1 MNIPA
6 NITFLEEQLS
16 RCEETI
22 RASDPGTSKY
32 ETALNC
38 WTSVFCRLRDLAMS
52 RSIPESQESAESP
65 ATTAVSLDSDQ
76 PSGTLEPGG
85 NEAVEQETQAS
96 EPTPAPA
103 AEPGADSDL
112 PTKQEVRSRL
122 AALSAKYEKL
132 NVAEIMSEMGFTRLS
147 DIPAP
152 RYPELLRRVEE
163 TVKELD

>member
-1 MNIPA
+1 MNCTA
-6 NITFLEEQLS
+6 KLAFLNDQME
-16 RCEETI
+16 RCEGVMV
-22 RASDPGTSKY
+22 RNSPGEKEY
-32 ETALNC
+32 RDALEC
-38 WTSVFCRLRDLAMS
+38 WTRLACHILDFEWRLSVSADAA
-52 RSIPESQESAESP
+52 AESP
-65 ATTAVSLDSDQ
+65 ATTAVSLDPDQ

-85 NEAVEQETQAS
+85 NETVEQETPAS
-96 EPTPAPA
+96 EPTPAPT
-103 AEPGADSDL
+103 AEPVAEPDL

>member
-6 NITFLEEQLS
+6 KLAFLKDQLE
-16 RCEETI
+16 RCEGVMVSST
-22 RASDPGTSKY
+22 PGEKEY
-32 ETALNC
+32 RDALEC
-38 WTSVFCRLRDLAMS
+38 WTRLACHILDFEWRLSV
-52 RSIPESQESAESP
+52 SADAATESP
-65 ATTAVSLDSDQ
+65 VTTAVSLDSDQ

-103 AEPGADSDL
+103 AEPVAEPDL

-163 TVKELD
+163 SVKELD

>member
-38 WTSVFCRLRDLAMS
+38 WTSVFWRLRDLAMP
-52 RSIPESQESAESP
+52 RSIPESTESP
-65 ATTAVSLDSDQ
+65 ATTAVSLDSDH

-85 NEAVEQETQAS
+85 HETVEQETQAS
-96 EPTPAPA
+96 EPTPAPT
-103 AEPGADSDL
+103 AELGPDPDL

-122 AALSAKYEKL
+122 ATLSAKYEKL

>member
-6 NITFLEEQLS
+6 KLAFLNDQME
-16 RCEETI
+16 RCEGVMV
-22 RASDPGTSKY
+22 SNSPGEKEY
-32 ETALNC
+32 RDALEC
-38 WTSVFCRLRDLAMS
+38 WTRLACHILDFEWRLSV
-52 RSIPESQESAESP
+52 SADAATESP

-85 NEAVEQETQAS
+85 NETVEQEIQAS
-96 EPTPAPA
+96 EPIPARA
-103 AEPGADSDL
+103 AEPVAEPDL

-132 NVAEIMSEMGFTRLS
+132 NVAEIMSEMGFARLS
-147 DIPAP
+147 DIPAT

>member
-6 NITFLEEQLS
+6 KLAFLNDQME
-16 RCEETI
+16 RCEGVMV
-22 RASDPGTSKY
+22 SNSPGEKEY
-32 ETALNC
+32 RDALEC
-38 WTSVFCRLRDLAMS
+38 WTRLACHILDFEWRLSV
-52 RSIPESQESAESP
+52 SADAATESP

-103 AEPGADSDL
+103 AEPVAEPDL

-132 NVAEIMSEMGFTRLS
+132 NVAEIMSEMGFARLS
-147 DIPAP
+147 DIPAT

>member
-6 NITFLEEQLS
+6 KLAFLKDQLE
-16 RCEETI
+16 RCEGVMVSST
-22 RASDPGTSKY
+22 PGEKEY
-32 ETALNC
+32 RDALEC
-38 WTSVFCRLRDLAMS
+38 WTRLACHILDFEWRLSVSADAA
-52 RSIPESQESAESP
+52 AESP

-85 NEAVEQETQAS
+85 NESVEQEA
-96 EPTPAPA
+96 PPFGPAPA
-103 AEPGADSDL
+103 PEPEPDPDL

-163 TVKELD
+163 SVKELD

>member
-1 MNIPA
+1 MNCA
-6 NITFLEEQLS
+6 AKLAFLKDQLE
-16 RCEETI
+16 RCEGVMVSST
-22 RASDPGTSKY
+22 PGEKEY
-32 ETALNC
+32 RDALEC
-38 WTSVFCRLRDLAMS
+38 WTRLACHILDFEWRLSV
-52 RSIPESQESAESP
+52 SADAATESP

-85 NEAVEQETQAS
+85 NETVEQETQAS

>member
-6 NITFLEEQLS
+6 KLAFLNDQME
-16 RCEETI
+16 RCEGVMV
-22 RASDPGTSKY
+22 SNSPGEKEY
-32 ETALNC
+32 RDALEC
-38 WTSVFCRLRDLAMS
+38 WTRLACHILDFEWRLSV
-52 RSIPESQESAESP
+52 SADAATESP

-85 NEAVEQETQAS
+85 NETVEQEIQAS
-96 EPTPAPA
+96 EPIPARA
-103 AEPGADSDL
+103 AEPVAEPDL

-152 RYPELLRRVEE
+152 SYPELLRRVEE
-163 TVKELD
+163 SVKELD

>member
-6 NITFLEEQLS
+6 KLAFLNDQME
-16 RCEETI
+16 RCEGVMV
-22 RASDPGTSKY
+22 SNSPGEKEY
-32 ETALNC
+32 RDALEC
-38 WTSVFCRLRDLAMS
+38 WTRLACHILDFEWRLSVSADAA
-52 RSIPESQESAESP
+52 AESP
-65 ATTAVSLDSDQ
+65 ATTAVSQDSDQ

-85 NEAVEQETQAS
+85 NETVEQEIQAS
-96 EPTPAPA
+96 EPIPARA
-103 AEPGADSDL
+103 AEPVAEPDL

-163 TVKELD
+163 SVKELD

>member
-1 MNIPA
+1 MNCA
-6 NITFLEEQLS
+6 AKLVFLKDQLE
-16 RCEETI
+16 RCEGVMVSST
-22 RASDPGTSKY
+22 PGEKEY
-32 ETALNC
+32 RDALEC
-38 WTSVFCRLRDLAMS
+38 WTRLACHILDFEWRLSV
-52 RSIPESQESAESP
+52 SADAASESP
-65 ATTAVSLDSDQ
+65 STTAVSLDSDQ

-85 NEAVEQETQAS
+85 NETVEQETQDS
-96 EPTPAPA
+96 EPTPAPT
-103 AEPGADSDL
+103 AELGPDPDL

-163 TVKELD
+163 SVKGMD

>member
-1 MNIPA
+1 MNCA
-6 NITFLEEQLS
+6 AKLAFLKDQLE
-16 RCEETI
+16 RCEGVMVSST
-22 RASDPGTSKY
+22 PGDKEY
-32 ETALNC
+32 RDALEC
-38 WTSVFCRLRDLAMS
+38 WTRLACHILDFEWRLSV
-52 RSIPESQESAESP
+52 SADAATESP
-65 ATTAVSLDSDQ
+65 ATTAVSLGSDR

-85 NEAVEQETQAS
+85 NETVEQETRAS
-96 EPTPAPA
+96 EPSPAPT

-163 TVKELD
+163 SVKELD

>member
-6 NITFLEEQLS
+6 SIAFLEEQLS

-38 WTSVFCRLRDLAMS
+38 WTSVFWRLLDLAMP

-65 ATTAVSLDSDQ
+65 APTAVSLDPAQ

-85 NEAVEQETQAS
+85 NESVEQETQAS
-96 EPTPAPA
+96 EPTPAPT
-103 AEPGADSDL
+103 AEPEPDPDL

-147 DIPAP
+147 DIPAT

-163 TVKELD
+163 SVKGMD

>member
-6 NITFLEEQLS
+6 KLAFLNDQME
-16 RCEETI
+16 RCEGVMV
-22 RASDPGTSKY
+22 SNSPGEKEY
-32 ETALNC
+32 RDALEC
-38 WTSVFCRLRDLAMS
+38 WTRLACHILDFEWRLSV
-52 RSIPESQESAESP
+52 SADAATESP

-96 EPTPAPA
+96 EPTRAPT
-103 AEPGADSDL
+103 AEPGPDPDL

-122 AALSAKYEKL
+122 ATLSAKYEKL
-132 NVAEIMSEMGFTRLS
+132 NVAEIMSEMGFARLS

>member
-1 MNIPA
+1 MNCTA
-6 NITFLEEQLS
+6 KLAFLNDQLE
-16 RCEETI
+16 RCEGVMVSST
-22 RASDPGTSKY
+22 PGEKEY
-32 ETALNC
+32 RDALEC
-38 WTSVFCRLRDLAMS
+38 WTRLACHILDFEWRLSV
-52 RSIPESQESAESP
+52 SADAATESP

-85 NEAVEQETQAS
+85 NETVEQETQAS
-96 EPTPAPA
+96 EPSPAPT
-103 AEPGADSDL
+103 AESEPDPDL

-163 TVKELD
+163 SVKELD

>member
-1 MNIPA
+1 MNCTA
-6 NITFLEEQLS
+6 KLAFLNDQME
-16 RCEETI
+16 RCEGVMV
-22 RASDPGTSKY
+22 SNSPGEKEY
-32 ETALNC
+32 RDALEC
-38 WTSVFCRLRDLAMS
+38 WTRLACHILDFEWRLSV
-52 RSIPESQESAESP
+52 SADAATESP

-85 NEAVEQETQAS
+85 NETVEQETQAS
-96 EPTPAPA
+96 EPTPAPT
-103 AEPGADSDL
+103 AEPVAEPDL

-147 DIPAP
+147 DIPAT

>member
-6 NITFLEEQLS
+6 KLAFLNDQME
-16 RCEETI
+16 RCEGVMVSST
-22 RASDPGTSKY
+22 PGEKEY
-32 ETALNC
+32 RDALEC
-38 WTSVFCRLRDLAMS
+38 WTRLACHILDFEWRLSV
-52 RSIPESQESAESP
+52 SADAATESP

-85 NEAVEQETQAS
+85 NETVEQETQAS
-96 EPTPAPA
+96 EPTPAPT
-103 AEPGADSDL
+103 AELGPDPDL

-152 RYPELLRRVEE
+152 SYPELLRRVEE
-163 TVKELD
+163 SVKELD

>member
-1 MNIPA
+1 MNCTA
-6 NITFLEEQLS
+6 KLAFLNDQME
-16 RCEETI
+16 RCEGVMV
-22 RASDPGTSKY
+22 SNSPGEKEY
-32 ETALNC
+32 RDALEC
-38 WTSVFCRLRDLAMS
+38 WTRLACHILDFEWRLSV
-52 RSIPESQESAESP
+52 SADAVTESP
-65 ATTAVSLDSDQ
+65 ATTEVSLDSDQ

-103 AEPGADSDL
+103 AEPEPDPDL

-163 TVKELD
+163 SVKELD

>member
-1 MNIPA
+1 MNCTA
-6 NITFLEEQLS
+6 KLAFLNDQME
-16 RCEETI
+16 RCEGVMV
-22 RASDPGTSKY
+22 SNSPGEKEY
-32 ETALNC
+32 RDALEC
-38 WTSVFCRLRDLAMS
+38 WTRLACHILDFEWRLSV
-52 RSIPESQESAESP
+52 SADAATESP
-65 ATTAVSLDSDQ
+65 ATTAVSLDSDH

-85 NEAVEQETQAS
+85 NETVEQETQAS
-96 EPTPAPA
+96 EPTPAPT
-103 AEPGADSDL
+103 AEPVAEPDL

-147 DIPAP
+147 DIPAT

>member
-6 NITFLEEQLS
+6 NITFLEEQLT

-22 RASDPGTSKY
+22 RASDPGTSLY
-32 ETALNC
+32 QTALDC
-38 WTSVFCRLRDLAMS
+38 WMSIASEILDLGLV
-52 RSIPESQESAESP
+52 QDTP
-65 ATTAVSLDSDQ
+65 APKFEKAPDPTAVSLDSDQ

-85 NEAVEQETQAS
+85 NETVEQETRAS
-96 EPTPAPA
+96 EPTPTPA
-103 AEPGADSDL
+103 AEPVAVSDL

-163 TVKELD
+163 SVKELD

>member
-1 MNIPA
+1 MNCA
-6 NITFLEEQLS
+6 AKLAFLKDQLE
-16 RCEETI
+16 RCEGVMVSST
-22 RASDPGTSKY
+22 PGEKEY
-32 ETALNC
+32 RDALEC
-38 WTSVFCRLRDLAMS
+38 WTRLACHILDFEWRLSV
-52 RSIPESQESAESP
+52 SADAATESP

-96 EPTPAPA
+96 EPTPAPT
-103 AEPGADSDL
+103 AELGPDPDI

>member
-38 WTSVFCRLRDLAMS
+38 WTSVFWRLRDLAMP

-65 ATTAVSLDSDQ
+65 APTAVSLDSDQ

-85 NEAVEQETQAS
+85 NETVEQETQAS
-96 EPTPAPA
+96 EPTPAPTD
-103 AEPGADSDL
+103 EPVADPDL

-132 NVAEIMSEMGFTRLS
+132 NVADIMSEMGFTRLS
-147 DIPAP
+147 DIPAT

-163 TVKELD
+163 SVKELD

>member
-1 MNIPA
+1 M
-6 NITFLEEQLS
+6 TMDKTVKVL
-16 RCEETI
+16 
-22 RASDPGTSKY
+22 
-32 ETALNC
+32 
-38 WTSVFCRLRDLAMS
+38 
-52 RSIPESQESAESP
+52 ESP
-65 ATTAVSLDSDQ
+65 APTAVSLDSDQ

-85 NEAVEQETQAS
+85 NESVEQEA
-96 EPTPAPA
+96 PPFGPAPA
-103 AEPGADSDL
+103 PEPEPDPDL

-163 TVKELD
+163 SVKELD

>member
-1 MNIPA
+1 MVSNSPGEKEYRDA
-6 NITFLEEQLS
+6 LE
-16 RCEETI
+16 
-22 RASDPGTSKY
+22 
-32 ETALNC
+32 C
-38 WTSVFCRLRDLAMS
+38 WTRLACHILDFEWRLSV
-52 RSIPESQESAESP
+52 SADAATESP

-85 NEAVEQETQAS
+85 NETVEQETQAS

-103 AEPGADSDL
+103 AEPVADSDL

-163 TVKELD
+163 SVKELD

>member
-38 WTSVFCRLRDLAMS
+38 WTSVFWRLRDLAMP
-52 RSIPESQESAESP
+52 RSIPESQESTESP

-85 NEAVEQETQAS
+85 NETVEQETQAS
-96 EPTPAPA
+96 EPTPAPT
-103 AEPGADSDL
+103 AEPGPGPDL

>member
-1 MNIPA
+1 MNLTA
-6 NITFLEEQLS
+6 KLAFLKDQLE
-16 RCEETI
+16 RCEGVMVSST
-22 RASDPGTSKY
+22 PGEKEY
-32 ETALNC
+32 CAALDC
-38 WTSVFCRLRDLAMS
+38 WTRLTCHILDFEWRLSVSADAA
-52 RSIPESQESAESP
+52 AESP
-65 ATTAVSLDSDQ
+65 ATTAVSLDFDQ

-85 NEAVEQETQAS
+85 NESVEQETQAS

-103 AEPGADSDL
+103 AEPVAEPDL

>member
-1 MNIPA
+1 MNLTA
-6 NITFLEEQLS
+6 KLAFLKDQLE
-16 RCEETI
+16 RCEGVMVSST
-22 RASDPGTSKY
+22 PGGKEY
-32 ETALNC
+32 RDALEC
-38 WTSVFCRLRDLAMS
+38 WTRLACHILDFEWRLSV
-52 RSIPESQESAESP
+52 SADAATESP

-76 PSGTLEPGG
+76 PSGTPEPGG
-85 NEAVEQETQAS
+85 NESVEQETKAS
-96 EPTPAPA
+96 EPTPAPT
-103 AEPGADSDL
+103 AEPGPDSDL

-163 TVKELD
+163 SVKELD

>member
-1 MNIPA
+1 MNCA
-6 NITFLEEQLS
+6 AKLAFLKDQLE
-16 RCEETI
+16 RCEGVMVSST
-22 RASDPGTSKY
+22 PGEKEY
-32 ETALNC
+32 RDALEC
-38 WTSVFCRLRDLAMS
+38 WTRLACHILDFEWRLSV
-52 RSIPESQESAESP
+52 SADAATESP
-65 ATTAVSLDSDQ
+65 DPTAVSLDSDQ

-85 NEAVEQETQAS
+85 NETVEQETQAS
-96 EPTPAPA
+96 EPTPATT

-132 NVAEIMSEMGFTRLS
+132 NVAEIMGDMGFTRLS

-163 TVKELD
+163 SVKELD

>member
-6 NITFLEEQLS
+6 KLAFLKDQLE
-16 RCEETI
+16 RCEGVMVSST
-22 RASDPGTSKY
+22 PGEKEY
-32 ETALNC
+32 RDALEC
-38 WTSVFCRLRDLAMS
+38 WTRLACHILDFEWRLSV
-52 RSIPESQESAESP
+52 SADAATESP

-85 NEAVEQETQAS
+85 NETVEQETQAS
-96 EPTPAPA
+96 EPTPAPT
-103 AEPGADSDL
+103 AEPVAEPDL

-152 RYPELLRRVEE
+152 SYPELLRRVEE

>member
-6 NITFLEEQLS
+6 KLAFLNDQME
-16 RCEETI
+16 RCEGVMV
-22 RASDPGTSKY
+22 SNSPGEKEY
-32 ETALNC
+32 RDALEC
-38 WTSVFCRLRDLAMS
+38 WTRLACHILDFEWRLSV
-52 RSIPESQESAESP
+52 SADAATESP

-96 EPTPAPA
+96 EPSPAPT

-163 TVKELD
+163 SVKELD

>member
-1 MNIPA
+1 MNCA
-6 NITFLEEQLS
+6 AKLAFLKDQLE
-16 RCEETI
+16 RCEGVMVSST
-22 RASDPGTSKY
+22 PGEKEY
-32 ETALNC
+32 RDALEC
-38 WTSVFCRLRDLAMS
+38 WTRLACHILDFEWRLSVSPDTA
-52 RSIPESQESAESP
+52 AESP

-85 NEAVEQETQAS
+85 NETVDQETQAS
-96 EPTPAPA
+96 EPTSAPT
-103 AEPGADSDL
+103 AELGPDPDL

-163 TVKELD
+163 SVKELD